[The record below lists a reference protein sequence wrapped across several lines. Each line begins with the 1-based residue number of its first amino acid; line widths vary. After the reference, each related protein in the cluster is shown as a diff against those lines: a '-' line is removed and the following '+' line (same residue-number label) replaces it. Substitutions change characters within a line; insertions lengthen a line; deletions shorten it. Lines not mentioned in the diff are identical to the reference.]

1 MKKLILFLFISLQVF
16 GQQKQKV
23 IFDCDL
29 GDDIDDA
36 YALSLLLTMQDRY
49 EIMGITTCYGRTE
62 DRARLAV
69 RQARGQRRSLA
80 DADP

>member
-1 MKKLILFLFISLQVF
+1 MKKLIFFLFISLQVF

-36 YALSLLLTMQDRY
+36 YALSLLLTILFRFYFQGGNEGLLLVCFY
-49 EIMGITTCYGRTE
+49 
-62 DRARLAV
+62 A
-69 RQARGQRRSLA
+69 
-80 DADP
+80 